1 MLNRIRA
8 KVGRSPD
15 GADGFQARDE
25 IDRANDLELNSP
37 YAAEVALAFGRS
49 PGQWHR
55 ERRSIP
61 ASHAHDI
68 DRVPNANP
76 DGYTLLFTP
85 AAPLQPAGQERL
97 SPALRDVA

>member
-1 MLNRIRA
+1 MEQMDSRRA
-8 KVGRSPD
+8 TKLIVLTIWS
-15 GADGFQARDE
+15 F
-25 IDRANDLELNSP
+25 NSP

-61 ASHAHDI
+61 ASHAHDT